1 MIYPVE
7 MALLESGST
16 STKPSTPLAE
26 YIPCHLPPTHVL
38 VAFMPAEANVP
49 DPPARPSR
57 SANLLGLVRKLIDYG
72 RELAATLHQRAA
84 TDLRSIT
91 RSFGASDLALILVR
105 IQRGLLRAS
114 ALEARLEQS
123 AVRLDAER
131 KPRSAPALRTPRPA
145 LVPGLDP
152 GICPAAPRAEAPDAA
167 LALPTEAEI
176 AAWVRRRP
184 IGAVIA
190 DICRDLGILP
200 SHPLWRE
207 LQHAIIQHGGS
218 HAALYMDII
227 RRSFRTLAPDWPASP
242 LAASQ
247 VPAPACARPP

>member
-1 MIYPVE
+1 MSSAATAP
-7 MALLESGST
+7 
-16 STKPSTPLAE
+16 P
-26 YIPCHLPPTHVL
+26 IPTQ
-38 VAFMPAEANVP
+38 P
-49 DPPARPSR
+49 DPGPASTDKPGRFGR
-57 SANLLGLVRKLIDYG
+57 VLGLVRKLIDYG
-72 RELAATLHQRAA
+72 RELAASLQQRSPA
-84 TDLRSIT
+84 DLADSWIRFGT
-91 RSFGASDLALILVR
+91 RDIALILAR
-105 IQRGLLRAS
+105 ITSGLQRAG
-114 ALEARLEQS
+114 ALEARLAHCAARPDPEARPQ
-123 AVRLDAER
+123 ATPP
-131 KPRSAPALRTPRPA
+131 PRGTRAAAPATRRT
-145 LVPGLDP
+145 G
-152 GICPAAPRAEAPDAA
+152 EADAR
-167 LALPTEAEI
+167 LAHLPTPEQI
-176 AAWVRRRP
+176 AAEVRRRP